1 MRQTK
6 QIKRIMQ
13 MEENM
18 DAAKEV
24 LERFQKALDDYTRI
38 QDTILALEEYYAS
51 DWRKDFE
58 ADEVGKLPADLK
70 RGVLSEDG
78 LYDVLAENRLAA
90 SDALYSLAQMVG
102 QGII

>member
-13 MEENM
+13 MEENL
-18 DAAKEV
+18 DAAKEA
-24 LERFQKALDDYTRI
+24 LERFRKALDDYTMI
-38 QDTILALEEYYAS
+38 QDTILELEAYYAS

-58 ADEVGKLPADLK
+58 ADEAGKLPEDLK

-78 LYDVLAENRLAA
+78 LFDLLERARELDGNVPKEAPEA
-90 SDALYSLAQMVG
+90 
-102 QGII
+102 